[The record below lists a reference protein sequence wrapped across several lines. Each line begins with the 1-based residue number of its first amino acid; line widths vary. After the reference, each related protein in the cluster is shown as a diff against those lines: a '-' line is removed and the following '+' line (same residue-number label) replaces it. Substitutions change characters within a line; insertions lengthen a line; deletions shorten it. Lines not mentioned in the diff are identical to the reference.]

1 MIYEAVSNGQS
12 GIESDEIER
21 MVDDYRRTLYM
32 QAYEEWLVDQRMSKT
47 VLDSTVEEIYRRMPD
62 RFVLTESM
70 VKGMLVV
77 VPKDAPNINKLRK
90 WMTEK
95 SLDEVEKYAYQVAS
109 GYELFT
115 DKWMSTTDVISRI
128 PIERNE
134 YEARLKTKDQLEVT
148 DSLQTYIL
156 QITEK
161 QLRGGQMPIDRAR
174 EEIEKI
180 ILSERQVEF
189 LQKERDRMY
198 EEAVQK
204 GDIKFLE

>member
-1 MIYEAVSNGQS
+1 
-12 GIESDEIER
+12 
-21 MVDDYRRTLYM
+21 
-32 QAYEEWLVDQRMSKT
+32 
-47 VLDSTVEEIYRRMPD
+47 
-62 RFVLTESM
+62 
-70 VKGMLVV
+70 
-77 VPKDAPNINKLRK
+77 
-90 WMTEK
+90 
-95 SLDEVEKYAYQVAS
+95 
-109 GYELFT
+109 
-115 DKWMSTTDVISRI
+115 MSTTDVISRI